1 MAYYL
6 AVDIGASSGRHI
18 LGSIEDG
25 KICLEEIYR
34 FENGMQE
41 RGGHL
46 CWDVEYLFTEIKNGM
61 KKCRETGKLP
71 ESIGIDTWGV
81 DFVLLD
87 KEGNLLGEPVG
98 YRDRRTEGIRQKL
111 EPVIC
116 QEELYR
122 RTGIQFQPYNTLNQL
137 AALQEEEPLLLQQ
150 AQMLLMMP
158 DYLNYRLTG
167 EARQEYTIASTSQL
181 LEAAGGTWDT
191 ELLKILGFPQKLFLP
206 VEKPGTL
213 VGEVSPEVAQEIG
226 YSCKVLLTASHDTAS
241 AVMAVPSLE
250 EKALYISSGTWSLMG
265 CESIDFH
272 NDPESMAAG
281 FTNEGGY
288 GKRYRYLKNI
298 MGLWMIQSVRREL
311 APDKSFAEICEEAS
325 REKIAAIVDC
335 NDESFLAP
343 ESMTAAIQAY
353 CRNTRQQVPVTLP
366 ELACVIYNSLA
377 KCYAETKQQME
388 RLTGLAFDRIHIIG
402 GGSKAEY
409 LNRLTAQYA
418 DCLVLAGPTEATAI
432 GNLLAQ
438 MLEAGVYENLLQAR
452 QSVIES
458 FPLDCFEPQASI
470 RKN

>member
-18 LGSIEDG
+18 LGSVEDG
-25 KICLEEIYR
+25 KIRLEEVYR
-34 FENGMQE
+34 FENGVQE
-41 RGGHL
+41 YNGHL
-46 CWDVEYLFTEIKNGM
+46 CWDVEYLFAEIKKGM
-61 KKCRETGKLP
+61 KKCREIGKIP

-81 DFVLLD
+81 DFILLD
-87 KEGNLLGEPVG
+87 KEGRRLGDPVG
-98 YRDRRTEGIRQKL
+98 YRDRRTEGIREKL
-111 EPVIC
+111 GLVIS

-137 AALQEEEPLLLQQ
+137 AALREEAPELLRQ
-150 AQMLLMMP
+150 ADLFLMMP

-167 EARQEYTIASTSQL
+167 VARQEYTIASTSQL
-181 LEAAGGTWDT
+181 LEVASGSWDW
-191 ELLKILGFPQKLFLP
+191 EVIRLLGLP
-206 VEKPGTL
+206 ERMFRPVLQPGTL
-213 VGEVSPEVAQEIG
+213 AGKVRKAVAEEIG

-265 CESIDFH
+265 CESASFNNSPD
-272 NDPESMAAG
+272 SMEAG

-311 APDKSFAEICEEAS
+311 APGKSFGEICEEAS

-335 NDESFLAP
+335 NDGSFLAP
-343 ESMTAAIQAY
+343 ESMTEAVQAY

-377 KCYAETKQQME
+377 KCYAGTKAQLE
-388 RLTGLAFDRIHIIG
+388 RLTGLSFGRIHIIG
-402 GGSKAEY
+402 GGCQAGY
-409 LNRLTAQYA
+409 LNRLTAKYA
-418 DCLVLAGPTEATAI
+418 GCEVLAGPTEATAI

-438 MLEAGVYENLLQAR
+438 MIEAGIYGSLAEAR
-452 QSVIES
+452 ESVIGS
-458 FPLDCFEPQASI
+458 FPVKSFLP
-470 RKN
+470 